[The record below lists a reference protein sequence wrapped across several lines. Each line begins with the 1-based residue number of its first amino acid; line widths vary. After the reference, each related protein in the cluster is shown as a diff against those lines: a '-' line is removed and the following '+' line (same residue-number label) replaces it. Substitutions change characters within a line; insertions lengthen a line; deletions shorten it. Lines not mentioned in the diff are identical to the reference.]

1 MEQFVIL
8 NWYFTIGI
16 ILCVIYFLICIGIS
30 FGESKNTQN
39 TQKILS
45 YIALAAIVAGT
56 FFIIAGVI
64 TGENNDNAEYVPVT
78 EKICTAI
85 QTEYPDAEVVEDNNA
100 HSLFFK
106 KYKGYVK
113 FSNGEMYTYTYKNN
127 TDNGIII
134 VKNTKNNEVQNVIKM
149 QK

>member
-16 ILCVIYFLICIGIS
+16 ILCVIYFLMCIGIF
-30 FGESKNTQN
+30 FGES
-39 TQKILS
+39 KILS

-85 QTEYPDAEVVEDNNA
+85 QAEYPDAEVVEDNNA

-127 TDNGIII
+127 TDNEIII

>member
-8 NWYFTIGI
+8 NWYFTISI
-16 ILCVIYFLICIGIS
+16 ILCVIYFLMCIGIS
-30 FGESKNTQN
+30 FGES
-39 TQKILS
+39 KILS

-85 QTEYPDAEVVEDNNA
+85 QAEYPDAEVVEDNDA

>member
-1 MEQFVIL
+1 MEQFMIFNRYFIIGFIL
-8 NWYFTIGI
+8 CIIFFLLGIGI
-16 ILCVIYFLICIGIS
+16 I
-30 FGESKNTQN
+30 
-39 TQKILS
+39 
-45 YIALAAIVAGT
+45 
-56 FFIIAGVI
+56 
-64 TGENNDNAEYVPVT
+64 GENNDNTEYIPVT
-78 EKICTAI
+78 EKICAAI
-85 QTEYPDAEVVEDNNA
+85 QAEYPDAEVVEDNNA

-113 FSNGEMYTYTYKNN
+113 FFNGEMYTYTYKNN

>member
-8 NWYFTIGI
+8 NWYFTISI
-16 ILCVIYFLICIGIS
+16 ILCVIYFLMCIGIS
-30 FGESKNTQN
+30 FGES
-39 TQKILS
+39 KILS

-85 QTEYPDAEVVEDNNA
+85 QAEYPDAEVVEDNNA
-100 HSLFFK
+100 HSLFLK

>member
-1 MEQFVIL
+1 MRIHF
-8 NWYFTIGI
+8 
-16 ILCVIYFLICIGIS
+16 
-30 FGESKNTQN
+30 
-39 TQKILS
+39 
-45 YIALAAIVAGT
+45 
-56 FFIIAGVI
+56 
-64 TGENNDNAEYVPVT
+64 
-78 EKICTAI
+78 
-85 QTEYPDAEVVEDNNA
+85 
-100 HSLFFK
+100 FFK